1 MYMCMYIYTYIY
13 ISPLS
18 TDRLI
23 SRIVCHV
30 FVWVICKCQMLTE
43 HLFDII
49 IRTAVPVILINID
62 VHVL

>member
-1 MYMCMYIYTYIY
+1 M
-13 ISPLS
+13 SPLS